1 MTSNPPDKKISH
13 FSWPDVMV
21 LVGAALIVP
30 VAVFQRN
37 WFFLSI
43 GIALAASI
51 GLRVW
56 LTTWLEKRSK
66 DQ

>member
-1 MTSNPPDKKISH
+1 MTSAPEKKISH

-21 LVGAALIVP
+21 LAGAALIVP
-30 VAVFQRN
+30 VALYQRN

-43 GIALAASI
+43 GIALAAAI

-66 DQ
+66 NR